1 MYAFDKLVVPLGAT
15 VTGQLTKIG
24 NVPNGKRT
32 LDALDAEFTPAR
44 KIDGPISSY
53 SLTGSSPKIFRYKP
67 PPHSTKPSRRSKET
81 HPETVLLDVQLGAQ
95 DGLELATWIRRDP
108 TLRAIPVIA
117 VTAHAMLTD
126 YERVMRAGC
135 SACVSKPISFCQL
148 REHLNR
154 WLIEPAKQSLS
165 S

>member
-1 MYAFDKLVVPLGAT
+1 MKRRILVVEDNAANLELLVDWLESENFQVQTAT
-15 VTGQLTKIG
+15 
-24 NVPNGKRT
+24 T
-32 LDALDAEFTPAR
+32 LDEAFAAFKGDP
-44 KIDGPISSY
+44 
-53 SLTGSSPKIFRYKP
+53 
-67 PPHSTKPSRRSKET
+67 
-81 HPETVLLDVQLGAQ
+81 PETVLLDVQLGAQ

-135 SACVSKPISFCQL
+135 SACVSKPINFRQL
-148 REHLNR
+148 REQLDR

-165 S
+165 N